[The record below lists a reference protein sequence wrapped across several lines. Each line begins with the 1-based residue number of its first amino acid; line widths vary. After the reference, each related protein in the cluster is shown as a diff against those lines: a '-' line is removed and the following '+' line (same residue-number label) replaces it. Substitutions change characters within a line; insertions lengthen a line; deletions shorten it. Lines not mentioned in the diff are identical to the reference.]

1 MLSVTEASLQ
11 VGVDQLLHVL
21 MLCPGR
27 LGALRRLDRIEA
39 FVVAQVT
46 HTASYGAKGVLL
58 QWYQNTH
65 APSLSH
71 LPLSVSLHLV
81 AVVSVYFL
89 GEAFEMSH
97 SATPS
102 KENLENGFCC
112 HKRR

>member
-65 APSLSH
+65 APSIPFSLASLRLS
-71 LPLSVSLHLV
+71 
-81 AVVSVYFL
+81 
-89 GEAFEMSH
+89 
-97 SATPS
+97 PS
-102 KENLENGFCC
+102 RCSC
-112 HKRR
+112 KRLFFG

>member
-11 VGVDQLLHVL
+11 VGVHQLLHVL

-27 LGALRRLDRIEA
+27 FGALRRLDRIEA

-58 QWYQNTH
+58 RWYQNTH

-89 GEAFEMSH
+89 GGIR
-97 SATPS
+97 
-102 KENLENGFCC
+102 NVRFC
-112 HKRR
+112 HAEQGKS